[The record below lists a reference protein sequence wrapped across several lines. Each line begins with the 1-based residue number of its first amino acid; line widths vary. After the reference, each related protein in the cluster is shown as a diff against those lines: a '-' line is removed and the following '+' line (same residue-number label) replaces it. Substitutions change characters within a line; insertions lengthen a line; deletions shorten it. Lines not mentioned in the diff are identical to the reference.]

1 VTPRPEWTFFGVP
14 IADAGGTRVVN
25 LTVHTER
32 DASRTGSYLSDLG
45 KLTAGDLR
53 PAEFESRWRG
63 ESIGGVRF
71 ESRPDY
77 AVEAAR
83 RAGPPPG
90 GERYRRSVPR
100 GPR

>member
-1 VTPRPEWTFFGVP
+1 
-14 IADAGGTRVVN
+14 VN
-25 LTVHTER
+25 LTVHTHAH
-32 DASRTGSYLSDLG
+32 ASLTGSYLSDVG
-45 KLTAGDLR
+45 KLLAGDLR
-53 PAEFESRWRG
+53 PAEFEDRWRG
-63 ESIGGVRF
+63 ESIGEIRF
-71 ESRPDY
+71 ESRPAY